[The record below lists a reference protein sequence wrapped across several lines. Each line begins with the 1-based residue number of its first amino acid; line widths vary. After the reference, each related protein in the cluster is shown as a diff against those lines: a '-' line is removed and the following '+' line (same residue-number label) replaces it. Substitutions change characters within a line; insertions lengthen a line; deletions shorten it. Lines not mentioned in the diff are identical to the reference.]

1 MNKNYSNN
9 YLQKQIY
16 TNDELIKIKT
26 LIEKD
31 KLCICEKYNMP
42 NWTNSTYDNL
52 NDFFDNIY
60 EDFRIDGDYEYNVY
74 NLIYNN
80 IYVQIVSDSDY
91 IQSEIIFKY
100 IESQI
105 SINDLTLIKNTL
117 FSAFDK
123 NKKFYER

>member
-1 MNKNYSNN
+1 LKSN

-16 TNDELIKIKT
+16 TEDELIKIKT
-26 LIEKD
+26 RIEQD
-31 KLCICEKYNMP
+31 EMCICEKYNMS
-42 NWTNSTYDNL
+42 NWTDTTYDNL
-52 NDFFDNIY
+52 NDIFDNIY

>member
-1 MNKNYSNN
+1 MNKN

-52 NDFFDNIY
+52 NNIFDNLY
-60 EDFRIDGDYEYNVY
+60 EDFRIDDEEEYSVY
-74 NLIYNN
+74 SLMYNN
-80 IYVQIVSDSDY
+80 IYIQIVTDSN
-91 IQSEIIFKY
+91 ITQSEIIFKY
-100 IESQI
+100 IESQ
-105 SINDLTLIKNTL
+105 SNINDLDLIKKTL
-117 FSAFDK
+117 FSAF
-123 NKKFYER
+123 N